1 MILFISHTLMA
12 FLHNGQHTAK
22 TSSELNIHKNTLLYR
37 VNKIK
42 KLLNS
47 SLDEGD
53 ELFSYQLP
61 FKILDYM
68 SSQL

>member
-1 MILFISHTLMA
+1 M
-12 FLHNGQHTAK
+12 
-22 TSSELNIHKNTLLYR
+22 NIHKNTLLYR

-53 ELFSYQLP
+53 ELFSYQLS
-61 FKILDYM
+61 FKILIICPRSCSLIFPNYKTRYFM
-68 SSQL
+68 KIC

>member
-1 MILFISHTLMA
+1 MA

-37 VNKIK
+37 VNKI
-42 KLLNS
+42 NS